1 MESATSQ
8 IRKTTH
14 SLIQCKH
21 QHTAKPAKKAV
32 AMLAT
37 RLVVGALEESGDPN
51 GEKAE
56 RGPGAIMSSGFGGLG
71 LEGIVGMSE
80 PAAGVGNTPPGEGNS
95 GAMSGDNSWKGES
108 EDRCGDG
115 GGSVN
120 VAGED
125 ESVGTLG
132 IGCCEYDER
141 RGEGMKAMMMMI
153 IMSVR

>member
-1 MESATSQ
+1 
-8 IRKTTH
+8 
-14 SLIQCKH
+14 
-21 QHTAKPAKKAV
+21 
-32 AMLAT
+32 MLAT

-141 RGEGMKAMMMMI
+141 RGMKLCRFPSSFSLSLSSYLRLGGVQWGTTWQDSI
-153 IMSVR
+153 GCDKGT